1 MVRQLVLEKRPFW
14 SGATW
19 FQVSGDLAEYLNLP
33 QPFGLLVEEVAERSP
48 AKVIGLRPGRAVARL
63 DGKDIPLGGDIL
75 LAAMGIQL
83 DDATSFEK
91 VLDRWA
97 HLRSGDEMTFR
108 VLRAGRVID
117 LKGRLP

>member
-1 MVRQLVLEKRPFW
+1 
-14 SGATW
+14 
-19 FQVSGDLAEYLNLP
+19 
-33 QPFGLLVEEVAERSP
+33 
-48 AKVIGLRPGRAVARL
+48 
-63 DGKDIPLGGDIL
+63 LGGDIL

-97 HLRSGDEMTFR
+97 HLHSGDEMTFR

>member
-1 MVRQLVLEKRPFW
+1 LVI
-14 SGATW
+14 T
-19 FQVSGDLAEYLNLP
+19 NT
-33 QPFGLLVEEVAERSP
+33 
-48 AKVIGLRPGRAVARL
+48 
-63 DGKDIPLGGDIL
+63 LGGEIL

-97 HLRSGDEMTFR
+97 HLHSGDEMTFR